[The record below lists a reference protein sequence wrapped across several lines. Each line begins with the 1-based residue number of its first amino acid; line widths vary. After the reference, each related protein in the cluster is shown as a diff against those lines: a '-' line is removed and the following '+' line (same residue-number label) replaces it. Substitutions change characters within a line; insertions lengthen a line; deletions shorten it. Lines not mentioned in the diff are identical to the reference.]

1 MDVKKYVIGK
11 PRRILAIV
19 NMLIWV
25 PFATMLI
32 VFEVQYH
39 ASIVNGIFLGLVI
52 LIINFFIAGP
62 IIYSSGMWWSI
73 DEEVFKY
80 SSFRKFTARIK
91 AFYLPKQQNSYFL
104 ALKVQQMDR
113 IDLGWHDV
121 PIFPFGLIGHP
132 ITFTITMKDGTT
144 VELEALY
151 TRESQKFVMAC
162 KHIES
167 LGITL
172 NDPYNLLEVIAN
184 PKRMI
189 SQYIDEIESGV
200 HHD

>member
-91 AFYLPKQQNSYFL
+91 AFYLPKQQNSYF
-104 ALKVQQMDR
+104 
-113 IDLGWHDV
+113 
-121 PIFPFGLIGHP
+121 
-132 ITFTITMKDGTT
+132 
-144 VELEALY
+144 
-151 TRESQKFVMAC
+151 
-162 KHIES
+162 S
-167 LGITL
+167 L
-172 NDPYNLLEVIAN
+172 
-184 PKRMI
+184 
-189 SQYIDEIESGV
+189 
-200 HHD
+200 

>member
-1 MDVKKYVIGK
+1 MKKYVIGK

-62 IIYSSGMWWSI
+62 I
-73 DEEVFKY
+73 KY

-184 PKRMI
+184 PKRMV